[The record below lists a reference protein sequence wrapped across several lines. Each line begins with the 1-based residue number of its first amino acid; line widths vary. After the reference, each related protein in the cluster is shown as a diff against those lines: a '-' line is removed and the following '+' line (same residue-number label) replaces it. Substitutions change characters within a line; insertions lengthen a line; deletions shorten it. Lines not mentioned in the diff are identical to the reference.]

1 MAKIDVTE
9 LDIFY
14 ISYDEPTAEEHW
26 ADLLNKVPWAKRVH
40 GVKGFDAAH
49 KACAEQSETDR
60 FITVDGDNI
69 VMDDFFEQT
78 LDFPDRDA
86 AGNNISESIFSWN
99 GKNLL
104 NGLVYGNGGL
114 KCWPT
119 EYTKT
124 ISTHEAATD
133 GEGMEFCWKLNY
145 IQLNDT
151 FSEIHQTASPFQ
163 AFRAGFREGV
173 KMSLDQG
180 KRVKPENFI
189 KDIWYGNYNRLQVW
203 CNIGADVENG
213 LWAIYGARLGCKMA
227 VLSDWDPNNISDYDW
242 FKDFFYNQIL
252 PRMPGDKVCPRTK
265 AQYSEEMLYIA
276 VQDLGQELNSEINEM
291 MLFDPTPEIS
301 KFFKKTYVAPKRWGV
316 MVREKQIQELLEKG
330 LIGHG

>member
-14 ISYDEPTAEEHW
+14 ISYDEPNCEEHW
-26 ADLLNKVPWAKRVH
+26 SDLLNKVPWAKRVH

-49 KACAEQSETDR
+49 KACANQSETDR

-69 VMDDFFEQT
+69 VMPDFFEQV
-78 LDFPDRDA
+78 LDVPDEDHD
-86 AGNNISESIFSWN
+86 GNNISESIFSWN
-99 GKNLL
+99 AKNIL

-119 EYTKT
+119 EYTKS
-124 ISTHEAATD
+124 INTHEAATD

-151 FSEIHQTASPFQ
+151 FSEVHQTASPFQ

-180 KRVKPENFI
+180 ARVSADEFI
-189 KDIWYGNYNRLQVW
+189 DKVWWQNYNRLQTW
-203 CNIGADVENG
+203 CNIGSDVENG
-213 LWAIYGARLGCKMA
+213 LWAIYGSRLGCEMT
-227 VLSDWDPNNISDYDW
+227 VLSDWDTNLISDYEW
-242 FKDFFYNQIL
+242 FKNFFYEEVAPKFEGFSDQQCRYTKLEWDSNVLLKEICSL
-252 PRMPGDKVCPRTK
+252 GRT
-265 AQYSEEMLYIA
+265 
-276 VQDLGQELNSEINEM
+276 LNNDINEM
-291 MLFDPTPEIS
+291 MLFDPTPEMC
-301 KFFKKTYVAPKRWGV
+301 KFFKKTYVNPRRWGV
-316 MVREKQIQELLEKG
+316 MIREKQIQDLLEKG
-330 LIGHG
+330 LL